1 MPIGGWRACRAYVC
15 VSSSKK
21 KNLIYFTKRR
31 ESSPGGPGFF
41 PFLYKVS
48 TVERKGGRTVRKYLQ
63 FQIVFL
69 FKQYYDDKLAL
80 QCQCNAPVT
89 THCLIITTTVFLR
102 IFFPQCGQPLGEKT
116 KSDCLMQKLGNW
128 TESGFNNYI
137 YNKTYLR
144 KAKTAAGEK
153 PKAGLGI
160 RSSDFRA
167 NRSFFAKK

>member
-1 MPIGGWRACRAYVC
+1 MPIGGWRACRAYVY
-15 VSSSKK
+15 VSSTKK

-128 TESGFNNYI
+128 TESGL
-137 YNKTYLR
+137 YLTIIFIT
-144 KAKTAAGEK
+144 K
-153 PKAGLGI
+153 LI
-160 RSSDFRA
+160 
-167 NRSFFAKK
+167 